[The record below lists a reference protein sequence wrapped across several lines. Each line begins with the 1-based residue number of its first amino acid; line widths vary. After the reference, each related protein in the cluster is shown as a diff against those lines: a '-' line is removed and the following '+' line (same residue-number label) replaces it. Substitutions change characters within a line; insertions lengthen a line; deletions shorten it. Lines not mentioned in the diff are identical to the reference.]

1 MLIVQRPTIESEPVN
16 DDRSRFIVQP
26 LEPGFGYTLGNTLRR
41 TLLARI
47 PGAAITSV
55 RIEGVQH
62 EFSTM
67 EGVVEDVVDFILN
80 LKQVVLRME
89 TDSATMYL
97 SAKGKADVSAGDLK
111 VPAGVEV
118 VNGDL
123 HLASLS
129 SAGRLEVE
137 LTADRG
143 VGYRSADRN
152 RTGDK
157 IGIIPIDAIFSPV
170 RKVAFKVE
178 STQVGMMTDFDRL
191 VLDVETDGSVTPS
204 EAVSSA
210 GKTLRELFGLFA
222 DVDEY
227 EGLPIGRRGPAGH
240 GLARP
245 RAAHRG
251 ARPHR
256 AAPQLPATCPDP
268 QRGRAGGEDRGRPA
282 QHHQLRAEE
291 PRRGRGQARRAGPV
305 AARRRATRTAG
316 WSDADPQEGP
326 APGGSPSHQR
336 KILANLATSLIVEER
351 LTTTEAK
358 AKLLRPYVE
367 KIITKARR
375 GDLHARRTVMRRI
388 TDQEVVTKLF
398 DDIAPRY
405 ADRPGGYTRVVK
417 LGPRRGDGAEMA
429 VIELV

>member
-1 MLIVQRPTIESEPVN
+1 VLIVQRPTIESEPVT

-47 PGAAITSV
+47 PGAAITSI

-89 TDSATMYL
+89 TDSATLYL
-97 SAKGKADVSAGDLK
+97 SAKGKSDVSAGDLK

-129 SAGRLEVE
+129 SSGRLEVE

-143 VGYRSADRN
+143 VGYRSSDRN
-152 RTGDK
+152 RTGEK

-170 RKVAFKVE
+170 RKVAYKVE

-204 EAVSSA
+204 EAISSA

-227 EGLPIGRRGPAGH
+227 GGLPLGDVVQPDMGSPDLELPIEA
-240 GLARP
+240 LDLTERP
-245 RAAHRG
+245 RNCLR
-251 ARPHR
+251 R
-256 AAPQLPATCPDP
+256 AQIHSVGELVEKTEDDLLNITNFGQKSLEEVVAKLDEL
-268 QRGRAGGEDRGRPA
+268 GLSLRAG
-282 QHHQLRAEE
+282 
-291 PRRGRGQARRAGPV
+291 
-305 AARRRATRTAG
+305 
-316 WSDADPQEGP
+316 SDVDTG
-326 APGGSPSHQR
+326 
-336 KILANLATSLIVEER
+336 IV
-351 LTTTEAK
+351 
-358 AKLLRPYVE
+358 
-367 KIITKARR
+367 
-375 GDLHARRTVMRRI
+375 
-388 TDQEVVTKLF
+388 
-398 DDIAPRY
+398 
-405 ADRPGGYTRVVK
+405 
-417 LGPRRGDGAEMA
+417 
-429 VIELV
+429 